1 MAIEFDQTDELEGPE
16 VSAAMN
22 ITPLIDVLLVLL
34 VMIII
39 TIPIQLHSVNISMPV
54 NTPPVV
60 PVIPLVVSIEVTA
73 SNQLLWNG
81 EILGGQDALR
91 TRLQLASQLV
101 TPPEIHIQS
110 HQLAK
115 YDSLAAVLTTAQNA
129 GLLKIGIVGL
139 DAYAR

>member
-1 MAIEFDQTDELEGPE
+1 MAIEFDSHDELDGPE

-22 ITPLIDVLLVLL
+22 VTPLIDVLLVLL

-39 TIPIQLHSVNISMPV
+39 TIPIQLHSVNIAMPIG
-54 NTPPVV
+54 TPPEV

-81 EILGGQDALR
+81 ETLGSQDALL
-91 TRLQLASQLV
+91 TRLQLASQLAV
-101 TPPEIHIQS
+101 PPEIHIQS
-110 HQLAK
+110 NPLAK
-115 YDSLAAVLTTAQNA
+115 YDTLAAVLTAAQSA

-139 DAYAR
+139 DAYAK

>member
-1 MAIEFDQTDELEGPE
+1 MAIEFDQTDELDSPE

-39 TIPIQLHSVNISMPV
+39 TIPIQLHSVDMAMPV
-54 NTPPVV
+54 GLPPEV
-60 PVIPLVVSIEVTA
+60 PETPLVVSLEITA

-81 EILGGQDALR
+81 VMLESPDALR
-91 TRLQLASQLV
+91 AQLQRASQGP
-101 TPPEIHIQS
+101 TQPEIHIQS

-115 YDSLAAVLTTAQNA
+115 YDTLAAVLSAAQSV
-129 GLLKIGIVGL
+129 GMSKVGIVSKL
-139 DAYAR
+139 LLI

>member
-16 VSAAMN
+16 VSAVIN

-39 TIPIQLHSVNISMPV
+39 TIPIQLHSVNIAMPV
-54 NTPPVV
+54 GVPPEV
-60 PVIPLVVSIEVTA
+60 PEIPLVVSIEITA

-81 EILGGQDALR
+81 VMLGGQDALR
-91 TRLQLASQLV
+91 ERFQRASQRP
-101 TPPEIHIQS
+101 TQPEIHIQS

-115 YDSLAAVLTTAQNA
+115 YDTVAAVLTAAQSV
-129 GLLKIGIVGL
+129 GLQKIGIVGL
-139 DAYAR
+139 DAFAR